1 MKCDTKRYLGPSILL
16 LAALAAICGASCGH
30 QESSGDLVATTVD
43 ATPGQARDAGRQ
55 GRANDAEVSDA
66 STENDADANADV
78 GNDARPAYFGGEV
91 AVAVTEFDFGE
102 ALTDQVLTKLFKVRN
117 VGSEE
122 LRIWKVD
129 GS

>member
-43 ATPGQARDAGRQ
+43 ATPGEARDAGKQ

-66 STENDADANADV
+66 STENDA
-78 GNDARPAYFGGEV
+78 GNEAGIDARPAYFGGEV

-102 ALTDQVLTKLFKVRN
+102 VLTDQVITKLFKVRN